1 MSDTFQ
7 LRVTK
12 TETKEWP
19 VAESFELSGHEWV
32 VHTPH
37 IGGGYRVSHRA
48 TGYGVPHTFA
58 DTAEQAKALGVAYLT
73 EKRDKIDEVI
83 KQVST

>member
-1 MSDTFQ
+1 METFQ

-19 VAESFELSGHEWV
+19 VAESFELFGHQWV
-32 VHTPH
+32 VHTHH

-48 TGYGVPHTFA
+48 TGYGVPKTFA
-58 DTAEQAKALGVAYLT
+58 DTKDEAKALGVAYLT
-73 EKRDKIDEVI
+73 EKQDKIDEVI
-83 KQVST
+83 KQVSS